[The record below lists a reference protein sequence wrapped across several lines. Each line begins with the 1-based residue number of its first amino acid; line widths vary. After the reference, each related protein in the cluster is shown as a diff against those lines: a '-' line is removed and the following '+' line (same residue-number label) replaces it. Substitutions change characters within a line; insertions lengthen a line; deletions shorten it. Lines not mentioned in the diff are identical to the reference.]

1 MKKAKHTLLGIV
13 FLFFS
18 TATLADMPLSL
29 EELYIDKGKFKLES
43 NISYVNTEQESH
55 SLINPVYVQ
64 TQGNSLIAVPTNI
77 SQDNTNS
84 DILIGTLGLRYGL
97 TGKTDIY
104 GNVSYLWQSSRSFNG
119 VNESKEKDHYLSD
132 ATIGISHTFLEDD
145 KNPALIGFLEM
156 SAYEKVLNKSSSAKS
171 WVVGATTYKAID
183 PVVLSLTAAYRWNG
197 KRNTELGNYK
207 PANYILINP
216 SVSFAANDKISFS
229 GDIQWL
235 NTQSERIDG
244 EKIAPRNTATYAKLG
259 VGFGLSDK
267 TTLNASAR
275 WKISGN
281 SSAELN
287 FGLTHQF

>member
-1 MKKAKHTLLGIV
+1 MKNKNRIV
-13 FLFFS
+13 FLFITTVYSVFS
-18 TATLADMPLSL
+18 FADMPLSL
-29 EELYIDKGKFKLES
+29 EELYTDKGKLKLS
-43 NISYVNTEQESH
+43 TNISYANYDRTDTLMDSP
-55 SLINPVYVQ
+55 IIVQ
-64 TQGNSLIAVPTNI
+64 TINNSFAVIPSVF
-77 SQDNTNS
+77 SQTKSNS

-132 ATIGISHTFLEDD
+132 ATVGINHTFLEDD

-183 PVVLSLTAAYRWNG
+183 PVVLSLTAAYRWNS

-216 SVSFAANDKISFS
+216 SVSFAANDKISFT
-229 GDIQWL
+229 GDVQWL

-259 VGFGLSDK
+259 VGYGLSDK

-275 WKISGN
+275 WKISG
-281 SSAELN
+281 SSSVELN

>member
-1 MKKAKHTLLGIV
+1 MKNKNRIV
-13 FLFFS
+13 FLFITTVYSVFS
-18 TATLADMPLSL
+18 FADMPLSL
-29 EELYIDKGKFKLES
+29 EELYTDKGKLKLS
-43 NISYVNTEQESH
+43 TNISYANYDRTDTLMDSPIIIQT
-55 SLINPVYVQ
+55 INNSFAVIPSVFSQ
-64 TQGNSLIAVPTNI
+64 TKS
-77 SQDNTNS
+77 NS

-132 ATIGISHTFLEDD
+132 ATVGISHTFLEDG
-145 KNPALIGFLEM
+145 KNPALISFVEM

-216 SVSFAANDKISFS
+216 SVSFAVNDKISFS

-244 EKIAPRNTATYAKLG
+244 EKIAPRNTATYAKFG